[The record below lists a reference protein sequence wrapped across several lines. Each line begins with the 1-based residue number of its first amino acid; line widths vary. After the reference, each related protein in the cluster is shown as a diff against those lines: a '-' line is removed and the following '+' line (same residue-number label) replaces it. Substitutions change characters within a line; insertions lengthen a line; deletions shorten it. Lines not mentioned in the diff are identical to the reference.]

1 MSMSRQ
7 RSWTRTL
14 FSNPGGTGGSVSGH
28 PKWPA
33 LAATMPQIRAPRSA
47 SSDGL
52 EPLLAEQLAY
62 YRAVAPTYGETA
74 VPEVG
79 ETTLKA
85 AAAPATAY

>member
-1 MSMSRQ
+1 
-7 RSWTRTL
+7 
-14 FSNPGGTGGSVSGH
+14 
-28 PKWPA
+28 
-33 LAATMPQIRAPRSA
+33 MPQIRAPRSA